1 MHNGGVLAERALVS
15 ASRDQH
21 LTMSDERLL
30 DACRVETYRASGP
43 GGQHRNKR
51 DSGVRL
57 THEPTGVR
65 VTATERRSQHENRR
79 VAVHRLRKA
88 IALRVRA
95 PGDPTAP
102 STGSLAAALT
112 DSRWPRLK
120 IESESWLL
128 VAAHVLDRLAA
139 AEGKVSDA
147 AAGLG
152 VSTAS
157 LGKFLSLDADLWQ
170 EANRLRQR
178 FGHAPLRHA

>member
-1 MHNGGVLAERALVS
+1 MP
-15 ASRDQH
+15 D
-21 LTMSDERLL
+21 DRLL

-51 DSGVRL
+51 DSAVRL

-65 VTATERRSQHENRR
+65 ATATERRSQHENRR
-79 VAVHRLRKA
+79 RAVHRLRKA

-95 PGDPTAP
+95 PAE
-102 STGSLAAALT
+102 AAAPPAGPLAEALADAT
-112 DSRWPRLK
+112 LRSSASLRSTSPRWPRLK
-120 IESESWLL
+120 IESEAWLL
-128 VAAHVLDRLAA
+128 AAAHVLDRLEA

-157 LGKFLSLDADLWQ
+157 LGKFLSLDADLWT
-170 EANRLRQR
+170 EANRLRRR
-178 FGHAPLRHA
+178 FGHAPLRHG